1 MREYV
6 SSPLYPASTTPT
18 VPPPPPRQDSPSL
31 WQGLEPSR
39 QQQLAQCLAQL
50 LQRLHRL
57 TLISTQESPHDPL

>member
-6 SSPLYPASTTPT
+6 SSPLYPASTTLP
-18 VPPPPPRQDSPSL
+18 VPPPRQDSPSL

-57 TLISTQESPHDPL
+57 TLTSTQESPHDPF